1 MRVSRTFFLAAGAAA
16 AAAVLLLASCTTVNK
31 LDSYRIENASLAAD
45 MRVPPEP
52 TLSIDYS
59 VRIDSN
65 NPIGTAL
72 SVGTT
77 MIKASEAA
85 KAEALMRE
93 ALTTV
98 DVPAIVLRESSR
110 WCASALDARL
120 AERGQKADYLLDLD
134 IREYGIQAASPG
146 SAVSLHMRLTASLFH
161 TRSGEIVWRRSIT
174 VNDPASPQMFPV
186 GHIVGNIVTAGAL
199 ASLSVEQLEDGF
211 KSLAL
216 ESARS
221 IVRRLERDFYSAKY
235 R

>member
-1 MRVSRTFFLAAGAAA
+1 MRATKTFFLAGITAAA
-16 AAAVLLLASCTTVNK
+16 AAILLLASCTTVNN
-31 LDSYRIENASLAAD
+31 LDKYRIEDASLAAD

-52 TLSIDYS
+52 TLAIDYS
-59 VRIDSN
+59 VRIDSK

-77 MIKASEAA
+77 IIKASEAQ

-93 ALTTV
+93 ALQNV
-98 DVPAIVLRESSR
+98 DLPAIVLKESSQ

-120 AERGQKADYLLDLD
+120 AGRGQKADYLLDLD
-134 IREYGIQAASPG
+134 IREYGIQASSPG
-146 SAVSLHMRLTASLFH
+146 SAVSLHMRLTATLFH
-161 TRSGEIVWRRSIT
+161 NRSGEIVWRRNIQ
-174 VNDPASPQMFPV
+174 VDDPASPQMFGV

-199 ASLSVEQLEDGF
+199 ANLSVPQLEDGF
-211 KSLAL
+211 ENLAL

-221 IVRRLERDFYSAKY
+221 IVRRLERDFYRAKY